1 MSADLSIAKGAD
13 GGLYLVAEV
22 DGAKIPFASVNP
34 SEVAAHRVEQGL
46 DPAPEN
52 ASAPHLGAYT
62 GPAADATPSPH
73 LESASASSASSG
85 SSEPTSSAAQG
96 ETEPPSG
103 F

>member
-1 MSADLSIAKGAD
+1 MSADLSVVKGAD

-22 DGAKIPFASVNP
+22 DGAKIPFASVNA

-46 DPAPEN
+46 DPALEN

-62 GPAADATPSPH
+62 GPASDITPSPH
-73 LESASASSASSG
+73 LESGGSSSAATASASS
-85 SSEPTSSAAQG
+85 EQPAAQP
-96 ETEPPSG
+96 ETEQPSG